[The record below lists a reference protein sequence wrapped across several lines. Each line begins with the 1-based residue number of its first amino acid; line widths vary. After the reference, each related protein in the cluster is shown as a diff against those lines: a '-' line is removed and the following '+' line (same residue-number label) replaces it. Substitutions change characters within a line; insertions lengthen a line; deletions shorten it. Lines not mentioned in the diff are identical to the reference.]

1 MKKIIVILSIVLT
14 LVLAGVLYG
23 THDSPEKEKPVTTGY
38 ESLDYLPYPMPE
50 VMMEPMVV
58 VPF

>member
-1 MKKIIVILSIVLT
+1 MKKIVVMLSIVLT

-23 THDSPEKEKPVTTGY
+23 THDSPEKERPETTGY
-38 ESLDYLPYPMPE
+38 ESLDYLPDPMPE
-50 VMMEPMVV
+50 VMMDPIVV